1 MNNIVKKEE
10 HYQIVD
16 PETGQYFGQ
25 LQQEYATMSRRPGI
39 AGLWFAK
46 HKKDVYPSDNIH
58 INGKEM
64 RPPKYYDNLFKEQ
77 NPLQMEQI
85 KENRTK
91 AMQKT
96 AHLRTPQAL
105 AQAKR
110 NHQARMSLY
119 KRGKL

>member
-1 MNNIVKKEE
+1 
-10 HYQIVD
+10 
-16 PETGQYFGQ
+16 
-25 LQQEYATMSRRPGI
+25 MSRRPGI

-46 HKKDVYPSDNIH
+46 YKKDIFPRDSLH
-58 INGKEM
+58 INGIDTK
-64 RPPKYYDNLFKEQ
+64 PCNYYLNLFKEQ
-77 NPLQMEQI
+77 EPDQHKI
-85 KENRTK
+85 VKENRLK
-91 AMQKT
+91 DMKHT